1 MDRSEAHDAAGSWA
15 SLRRRYG
22 DCCPRGHLAARRC
35 GLPNAAPEEPRGPAP
50 WWPRDLLPR
59 VAGPHRL

>member
-22 DCCPRGHLAARRC
+22 DCCP
-35 GLPNAAPEEPRGPAP
+35 PRPSGSQAM
-50 WWPRDLLPR
+50 RS
-59 VAGPHRL
+59 A